1 MRTLIDTISQD
12 TRLTTYIESTIMK
25 KIFLLLLLLT
35 NTSLV
40 VAIDKE
46 SMLKAFGSIVM
57 VRGYTESGSL
67 AYGSGVIV
75 GKGEVITN
83 CHVLRRTKQPWISQG
98 EDSFSVVDVRV
109 DAWHD
114 LCLFSIHNL
123 DRNPIPIGSSKDLE
137 KGQAIAAI
145 GHSSGS
151 PVPLTSGGYV
161 VSTYEYDN
169 AEIILSS
176 AKFRLG
182 ASGSGLFDMN
192 GNLVG
197 INTFK
202 TTGYGSY
209 YAMPIDW
216 LKSLRKKERRK
227 DFLIKGKALW
237 EEDENKKP
245 FFLKIAVP
253 KAKNDWVELS
263 NVAKEWTEQESKNSE
278 AWYEYGY
285 ANEKL
290 SNDKIALNAYRKS
303 IDLNQN
309 NSDSLFR
316 LAILHKNKGD
326 LIKAKL
332 IQKNLLKIDEV
343 KALELEIIL
352 K

>member
-1 MRTLIDTISQD
+1 
-12 TRLTTYIESTIMK
+12 MK
-25 KIFLLLLLLT
+25 QYFILLALLLH
-35 NTSLV
+35 TSITHSFDRSAL
-40 VAIDKE
+40 
-46 SMLKAFGSIVM
+46 LKAFGSIVM

-83 CHVLRRTKQPWISQG
+83 CHVLRRTKAPWISQG
-98 EDSFSVVDVRV
+98 EDSYSITDIRI
-109 DAWHD
+109 DTWHD
-114 LCLFSIHNL
+114 LCLLNIHNL
-123 DRNPIPIGSSKDLE
+123 KGKPIPIGSSKNLV
-137 KGQAIAAI
+137 KGQALAAI
-145 GHSSGS
+145 GHSNGA

-169 AEIILSS
+169 GKIILSS

-182 ASGSGLFDMN
+182 ASGSGLFDMK

-216 LKSLRKKERRK
+216 LSDLRKKDRQK

-237 EEDENKKP
+237 EEEENKKP

-253 KAKNDWVELS
+253 KAKEDWGDLS
-263 NVAKEWTEQESKNSE
+263 VVAKKWTEEEENNSE
-278 AWYEYGY
+278 AWYEYGF

-290 SNDKIALNAYRKS
+290 LNLDIALSSYNKS
-303 IDLNQN
+303 ISKDKN

-316 LAILHKNKGD
+316 SALIYNTKGN
-326 LIKAKL
+326 LSKAKT
-332 IQKNLLKIDEV
+332 IQKDLLLINEA
-343 KALELEIIL
+343 KALELEEL
-352 K
+352 L

>member
-1 MRTLIDTISQD
+1 
-12 TRLTTYIESTIMK
+12 MK
-25 KIFLLLLLLT
+25 KFFILSLLLLQT
-35 NTSLV
+35 IPV
-40 VAIDKE
+40 FAIDKAAL
-46 SMLKAFGSIVM
+46 LKAFGSIVM

-83 CHVLRRTKQPWISQG
+83 CHVLRRTKNPWVSQG
-98 EDSFSVVDVRV
+98 EDSYSIIDVRV
-109 DAWHD
+109 DAWRD
-114 LCLFSIHNL
+114 LCLFSVHNL
-123 DRNPIPIGSSKDLE
+123 NREPIAIGSSKNLV
-137 KGQAIAAI
+137 KGQALAAI
-145 GHSSGS
+145 GHSSGA

-161 VSTYEYDN
+161 VSTYDYEKGK
-169 AEIILSS
+169 IILSS

-182 ASGSGLFDMN
+182 ASGSGLFDMK

-216 LKSLRKKERRK
+216 LSDLRKKDK
-227 DFLIKGKALW
+227 QTNFLIKGKALW

-253 KAKNDWVELS
+253 KAKEDWGDLS
-263 NVAKEWTEQESKNSE
+263 KVAKEWTEAEENNSE
-278 AWYEYGY
+278 AWYEYGF

-290 SNDKIALNAYRKS
+290 LNQDIALKSYKRSIS
-303 IDLNQN
+303 IDKN

-316 LAILHKNKGD
+316 SALIHHKNGN
-326 LIKAKL
+326 LNKAKN
-332 IQKNLLKIDEV
+332 IQKDLFLINEAKS
-343 KALELEIIL
+343 LELEEL
-352 K
+352 L

>member
-1 MRTLIDTISQD
+1 
-12 TRLTTYIESTIMK
+12 MK
-25 KIFLLLLLLT
+25 KIFILSLLLLQT
-35 NTSLV
+35 IPAF
-40 VAIDKE
+40 AIDKAAL
-46 SMLKAFGSIVM
+46 LKAFGSIVM

-83 CHVLRRTKQPWISQG
+83 CHVLRRTKNPWVSQG
-98 EDSFSVVDVRV
+98 EDSYSIIDVRV

-114 LCLFSIHNL
+114 LCLFSVHNL
-123 DRNPIPIGSSKDLE
+123 NREPIGIGSSKDLV
-137 KGQAIAAI
+137 KGQALAAI
-145 GHSSGS
+145 GHSSGA

-161 VSTYEYDN
+161 VSTYDYE
-169 AEIILSS
+169 EGKIILSS

-182 ASGSGLFDMN
+182 ASGSGLFDMK

-216 LKSLRKKERRK
+216 LSDLRKKDK
-227 DFLIKGKALW
+227 QKNFLIKGKALW

-253 KAKNDWVELS
+253 KAKEDWSDLS
-263 NVAKEWTEQESKNSE
+263 KVAKKWTEAEENNTE
-278 AWYEYGY
+278 AWYEYGF

-290 SNDKIALNAYRKS
+290 LNLDTALKSYKKS
-303 IDLNQN
+303 ISIDRN

-316 LAILHKNKGD
+316 SALIHHKNGN
-326 LIKAKL
+326 LSTAKK
-332 IQKNLLKIDEV
+332 IQKDLFLINEAKS
-343 KALELEIIL
+343 LELEGL
-352 K
+352 L

>member
-1 MRTLIDTISQD
+1 
-12 TRLTTYIESTIMK
+12 MK
-25 KIFLLLLLLT
+25 KFFILSLLLLQT
-35 NTSLV
+35 IPV
-40 VAIDKE
+40 FAIDKAAL
-46 SMLKAFGSIVM
+46 LKAFGSIVM

-83 CHVLRRTKQPWISQG
+83 CHVLRRTKNPWVSQG
-98 EDSFSVVDVRV
+98 EDSYSIIDVRV

-114 LCLFSIHNL
+114 LCLFSVHNL
-123 DRNPIPIGSSKDLE
+123 NREPIAIGSSKDLV
-137 KGQAIAAI
+137 KGQALAAI
-145 GHSSGS
+145 GHSSGA

-161 VSTYEYDN
+161 VSTYDYEKGK
-169 AEIILSS
+169 IILSS

-182 ASGSGLFDMN
+182 ASGSGLFDMK

-216 LKSLRKKERRK
+216 LSDLRKKNKQK

-253 KAKNDWVELS
+253 KAKEDWGDLS
-263 NVAKEWTEQESKNSE
+263 KVAKEWTEAEENNSE
-278 AWYEYGY
+278 AWYEYGF

-290 SNDKIALNAYRKS
+290 LNQDIALKSYKRSIS
-303 IDLNQN
+303 IDKN

-316 LAILHKNKGD
+316 SALIHHKNGN
-326 LIKAKL
+326 LNKAKN
-332 IQKNLLKIDEV
+332 IQKDLFLINEAKS
-343 KALELEIIL
+343 LELEEL
-352 K
+352 L

>member
-1 MRTLIDTISQD
+1 
-12 TRLTTYIESTIMK
+12 MK
-25 KIFLLLLLLT
+25 KFFILFLLLLQT
-35 NTSLV
+35 IPV
-40 VAIDKE
+40 FAIDKVAL
-46 SMLKAFGSIVM
+46 LKAFGSIVM
-57 VRGYTESGSL
+57 VRGYTEGGSL

-83 CHVLRRTKQPWISQG
+83 CHVLRGTKNPWVSQG
-98 EDSFSVVDVRV
+98 EDSYSIIDVRV

-114 LCLFSIHNL
+114 LCLFSVHNL
-123 DRNPIPIGSSKDLE
+123 NRDPITIGTSKDLI
-137 KGQAIAAI
+137 KGQALAAI

-161 VSTYEYDN
+161 VSTYDYEKGK
-169 AEIILSS
+169 IILSS

-182 ASGSGLFDMN
+182 ASGSGLFDMK

-216 LKSLRKKERRK
+216 LSDLRKKDKQK

-253 KAKNDWVELS
+253 KAKEDWGDLS
-263 NVAKEWTEQESKNSE
+263 KVAKKWTEDEENNSE
-278 AWYEYGY
+278 AWYEYGF

-290 SNDKIALNAYRKS
+290 LKLDIALSSYNKS
-303 IDLNQN
+303 ISIDKN

-316 LAILHKNKGD
+316 SALIHHKNGN
-326 LIKAKL
+326 LSKAKK
-332 IQKNLLKIDEV
+332 IQKDLFLINEAKG
-343 KALELEIIL
+343 LELEELI
-352 K
+352 

>member
-1 MRTLIDTISQD
+1 
-12 TRLTTYIESTIMK
+12 MK

-35 NTSLV
+35 NTSIV

-192 GNLVG
+192 GKFV
-197 INTFK
+197 
-202 TTGYGSY
+202 
-209 YAMPIDW
+209 
-216 LKSLRKKERRK
+216 KSLLSRSLSSGAYNIEWNGKNNEGMSVAGGVYLYSITADGQTSVKKMS
-227 DFLIKGKALW
+227 LIK
-237 EEDENKKP
+237 
-245 FFLKIAVP
+245 
-253 KAKNDWVELS
+253 
-263 NVAKEWTEQESKNSE
+263 
-278 AWYEYGY
+278 
-285 ANEKL
+285 
-290 SNDKIALNAYRKS
+290 
-303 IDLNQN
+303 
-309 NSDSLFR
+309 
-316 LAILHKNKGD
+316 
-326 LIKAKL
+326 
-332 IQKNLLKIDEV
+332 
-343 KALELEIIL
+343 
-352 K
+352 

>member
-1 MRTLIDTISQD
+1 
-12 TRLTTYIESTIMK
+12 MK
-25 KIFLLLLLLT
+25 KLFILSLLLLQT
-35 NTSLV
+35 IPV
-40 VAIDKE
+40 FAIDKAAL
-46 SMLKAFGSIVM
+46 LKAFGSIVM

-83 CHVLRRTKQPWISQG
+83 CHVLRRTKNPWVSQG
-98 EDSFSVVDVRV
+98 EDSYSIIDVRV

-114 LCLFSIHNL
+114 LCLFSVHNL
-123 DRNPIPIGSSKDLE
+123 NREPIAIGSSKDLV
-137 KGQAIAAI
+137 KGQALAAI
-145 GHSSGS
+145 GHSSGA

-161 VSTYEYDN
+161 VSTYDYEKGK
-169 AEIILSS
+169 IILSS

-216 LKSLRKKERRK
+216 LSDLRKKNK
-227 DFLIKGKALW
+227 QKNFLIKGKALW

-253 KAKNDWVELS
+253 KAKEDWNDLS
-263 NVAKEWTEQESKNSE
+263 KVAKKWTEAEENNTE

-290 SNDKIALNAYRKS
+290 LNLDIALK
-303 IDLNQN
+303 
-309 NSDSLFR
+309 
-316 LAILHKNKGD
+316 
-326 LIKAKL
+326 
-332 IQKNLLKIDEV
+332 
-343 KALELEIIL
+343 
-352 K
+352 

>member
-1 MRTLIDTISQD
+1 
-12 TRLTTYIESTIMK
+12 MK
-25 KIFLLLLLLT
+25 KIFILSLLLLQT
-35 NTSLV
+35 IPV
-40 VAIDKE
+40 FAIDKAAL
-46 SMLKAFGSIVM
+46 LKAFGSIVM

-83 CHVLRRTKQPWISQG
+83 CHVLRRTKNPWVSQG
-98 EDSFSVVDVRV
+98 EDSYSIIDVRV

-114 LCLFSIHNL
+114 LCLFSVHNL
-123 DRNPIPIGSSKDLE
+123 NRQPITIGSSKDLV
-137 KGQAIAAI
+137 KGQALAAI
-145 GHSSGS
+145 GHSSGA

-161 VSTYEYDN
+161 VSTYDYEKGK
-169 AEIILSS
+169 IILSS
-176 AKFRLG
+176 ARFRLG
-182 ASGSGLFDMN
+182 ASGSGLFDMK

-216 LKSLRKKERRK
+216 LSDLRKKDRQK

-253 KAKNDWVELS
+253 KAKEDWNGLS
-263 NVAKEWTEQESKNSE
+263 KVAKKWTEAEENNTE
-278 AWYEYGY
+278 AWYEYGF

-290 SNDKIALNAYRKS
+290 LNLDIALKSYKKS
-303 IDLNQN
+303 ISIDKN

-316 LAILHKNKGD
+316 SALIHHKNGNLSKV
-326 LIKAKL
+326 KN
-332 IQKNLLKIDEV
+332 IQKDLFLINETKS
-343 KALELEIIL
+343 LELEEL
-352 K
+352 L

>member
-1 MRTLIDTISQD
+1 
-12 TRLTTYIESTIMK
+12 MK
-25 KIFLLLLLLT
+25 KFFILSLLLLQVT
-35 NTSLV
+35 PV
-40 VAIDKE
+40 FAIDKAAL
-46 SMLKAFGSIVM
+46 LKAFGSIVM

-83 CHVLRRTKQPWISQG
+83 CHVLRRTKNPWVSQG
-98 EDSFSVVDVRV
+98 EDSYSIIDVRV

-114 LCLFSIHNL
+114 LCLFSVHNL
-123 DRNPIPIGSSKDLE
+123 NRQPIAIGSSKDLV
-137 KGQAIAAI
+137 KGQALAAI
-145 GHSSGS
+145 GHSSGA

-161 VSTYEYDN
+161 VSTYDYEKGK
-169 AEIILSS
+169 IILSS
-176 AKFRLG
+176 ARFRLG
-182 ASGSGLFDMN
+182 ASGSGLFDMK

-216 LKSLRKKERRK
+216 LSDLRKKDRQK

-237 EEDENKKP
+237 EEDEDKKP

-253 KAKNDWVELS
+253 KAKEDWNDLS
-263 NVAKEWTEQESKNSE
+263 KVAKKWTEAEENNTE
-278 AWYEYGY
+278 AWYEYGF

-290 SNDKIALNAYRKS
+290 LNLDIALKSYKKS
-303 IDLNQN
+303 ISIDKN

-316 LAILHKNKGD
+316 SALIHHKNGNLSKV
-326 LIKAKL
+326 KN
-332 IQKNLLKIDEV
+332 IQKDLFLINETKS
-343 KALELEIIL
+343 LELEEL
-352 K
+352 L

>member
-1 MRTLIDTISQD
+1 
-12 TRLTTYIESTIMK
+12 MK
-25 KIFLLLLLLT
+25 KFFILFLLLLQT
-35 NTSLV
+35 IPV
-40 VAIDKE
+40 FAIDKAVL
-46 SMLKAFGSIVM
+46 LKAFGSIVM

-83 CHVLRRTKQPWISQG
+83 CHVLRGTKNPWVSQG
-98 EDSFSVVDVRV
+98 EDSYSIIDVRV
-109 DAWHD
+109 DAWRD
-114 LCLFSIHNL
+114 LCLFSVHNL
-123 DRNPIPIGSSKDLE
+123 NRDPITIGTSKDLV
-137 KGQAIAAI
+137 KGQALAAI
-145 GHSSGS
+145 GHSSGA

-161 VSTYEYDN
+161 VSTYDYEKGK
-169 AEIILSS
+169 IILSS

-182 ASGSGLFDMN
+182 ASGSGLFDMK

-216 LKSLRKKERRK
+216 LSDLRKKDKQK

-253 KAKNDWVELS
+253 KAKEDWSDLS
-263 NVAKEWTEQESKNSE
+263 KVAKKWTEDEENNSE
-278 AWYEYGY
+278 AWYEYGF

-290 SNDKIALNAYRKS
+290 LKLDIALSSYNKS
-303 IDLNQN
+303 ISIDKN

-316 LAILHKNKGD
+316 SALIHHKNGN
-326 LIKAKL
+326 LSKAKT
-332 IQKNLLKIDEV
+332 IQKDLFLINEAKG
-343 KALELEIIL
+343 LELEEL
-352 K
+352 F

>member
-1 MRTLIDTISQD
+1 
-12 TRLTTYIESTIMK
+12 MK
-25 KIFLLLLLLT
+25 KFFILSLLLLQT
-35 NTSLV
+35 IPV
-40 VAIDKE
+40 FAIDKAAL
-46 SMLKAFGSIVM
+46 LKAFGSIVM

-83 CHVLRRTKQPWISQG
+83 CHVLRRTKNPWVSQG
-98 EDSFSVVDVRV
+98 EDSYSIIDVRV
-109 DAWHD
+109 DAWRD
-114 LCLFSIHNL
+114 LCLFSVHNL
-123 DRNPIPIGSSKDLE
+123 NREPIAIGSSKDLV
-137 KGQAIAAI
+137 KGQALAAI
-145 GHSSGS
+145 GHSSGA

-161 VSTYEYDN
+161 VSTYDYEKGK
-169 AEIILSS
+169 IILSS

-182 ASGSGLFDMN
+182 ASGSGLFDMK

-216 LKSLRKKERRK
+216 LSDLRKKDK
-227 DFLIKGKALW
+227 QTNFLIKGKALW

-253 KAKNDWVELS
+253 KAKEDWGDLS
-263 NVAKEWTEQESKNSE
+263 KVAKEWTEAEENNSE
-278 AWYEYGY
+278 AWYEYGF

-290 SNDKIALNAYRKS
+290 LNQDIALKSYKRSIS
-303 IDLNQN
+303 IDKN

-316 LAILHKNKGD
+316 SALIHHKNGN
-326 LIKAKL
+326 LNKAKN
-332 IQKNLLKIDEV
+332 IQKDLFLINEAKS
-343 KALELEIIL
+343 LELEEL
-352 K
+352 L

>member
-1 MRTLIDTISQD
+1 
-12 TRLTTYIESTIMK
+12 MK
-25 KIFLLLLLLT
+25 KFFILLLLLIQTPSVFAL
-35 NTSLV
+35 
-40 VAIDKE
+40 DKAAL
-46 SMLKAFGSIVM
+46 MKAFGSIVM

-83 CHVLRRTKQPWISQG
+83 CHILRKTKSPWISQG
-98 EDSFSVVDVRV
+98 EDSFSIIDIRV

-123 DRNPIPIGSSKDLE
+123 NRDPILIGSSKDLV
-137 KGQAIAAI
+137 KGQALAAI

-161 VSTYEYDN
+161 VSTYPYDN
-169 AEIILSS
+169 GKIILSS

-182 ASGSGLFDMN
+182 ASGSGLFDMK

-216 LKSLRKKERRK
+216 LSNLRKKNRQK
-227 DFLIKGKALW
+227 YFLIKDKALW
-237 EEDENKKP
+237 EEDENRKP
-245 FFLKIAVP
+245 YFLKIAVP
-253 KAKNDWVELS
+253 KAKENWDALS
-263 NVAKEWTEQESKNSE
+263 KVAKEWTEKEANNSE
-278 AWYEYGY
+278 AWYEYGF

-290 SNDKIALNAYRKS
+290 LNLDVALNSYKKSIAL
-303 IDLNQN
+303 DGN

-316 LAILHKNKGD
+316 SALLYKKDGFSD
-326 LIKAKL
+326 RAKK
-332 IQKNLLKIDEV
+332 IQRNLLLIDEV
-343 KALELEIIL
+343 KGLELEKL
-352 K
+352 L

>member
-1 MRTLIDTISQD
+1 
-12 TRLTTYIESTIMK
+12 MK
-25 KIFLLLLLLT
+25 KFFILSLLLLQVT
-35 NTSLV
+35 PIF
-40 VAIDKE
+40 AIDKAAL
-46 SMLKAFGSIVM
+46 LKAFGSIVM

-83 CHVLRRTKQPWISQG
+83 CHVLRRTKNPWVSQG
-98 EDSFSVVDVRV
+98 EDSYSIIDVRV

-114 LCLFSIHNL
+114 LCLFSVHNL
-123 DRNPIPIGSSKDLE
+123 NREPITIGSSKDLV
-137 KGQAIAAI
+137 KGQALAAI
-145 GHSSGS
+145 GHSSGA

-161 VSTYEYDN
+161 VSTYDYEKGK
-169 AEIILSS
+169 IILSS
-176 AKFRLG
+176 ARFRLG
-182 ASGSGLFDMN
+182 ASGSGLFDMK

-216 LKSLRKKERRK
+216 LSDLRKKDK
-227 DFLIKGKALW
+227 QKNFLIKGKALW

-253 KAKNDWVELS
+253 KAKEDWNDLS
-263 NVAKEWTEQESKNSE
+263 KVAKKWTEAEENNTE

-290 SNDKIALNAYRKS
+290 LNLDIALKSYKKS
-303 IDLNQN
+303 ISIDRN

-316 LAILHKNKGD
+316 SA
-326 LIKAKL
+326 LIHYQNGNLSKAKN
-332 IQKNLLKIDEV
+332 IQKDLFLINETKS
-343 KALELEIIL
+343 LELEEL
-352 K
+352 F

>member
-1 MRTLIDTISQD
+1 
-12 TRLTTYIESTIMK
+12 MK
-25 KIFLLLLLLT
+25 KLFILSLLLLQT
-35 NTSLV
+35 IPV
-40 VAIDKE
+40 FAIDKAAL
-46 SMLKAFGSIVM
+46 LKAFGSIVM

-83 CHVLRRTKQPWISQG
+83 CHVLRRTKNPWVSQG
-98 EDSFSVVDVRV
+98 EDSYSIIDVRV

-114 LCLFSIHNL
+114 LCLFSVHNL
-123 DRNPIPIGSSKDLE
+123 NREPIAIGSSKDLV
-137 KGQAIAAI
+137 KGQALAAI
-145 GHSSGS
+145 GHSSGA

-161 VSTYEYDN
+161 VSTYDYEKGK
-169 AEIILSS
+169 IILSS

-182 ASGSGLFDMN
+182 ASGSGLFDMK

-216 LKSLRKKERRK
+216 LSDLRKKDK
-227 DFLIKGKALW
+227 QTNFLIKGKALW

-253 KAKNDWVELS
+253 KAKEDWGDLS
-263 NVAKEWTEQESKNSE
+263 KVAKEWTEAEENNSE
-278 AWYEYGY
+278 AWYEYGF

-290 SNDKIALNAYRKS
+290 LNQDIALKSYKRSIS
-303 IDLNQN
+303 IDKN

-316 LAILHKNKGD
+316 SALIHHKNGN
-326 LIKAKL
+326 LNKAKN
-332 IQKNLLKIDEV
+332 IQKDLFLINEAKS
-343 KALELEIIL
+343 LELEEL
-352 K
+352 L

>member
-1 MRTLIDTISQD
+1 
-12 TRLTTYIESTIMK
+12 MK
-25 KIFLLLLLLT
+25 KFFILSLLLLQTIPVFAL
-35 NTSLV
+35 
-40 VAIDKE
+40 DKAAL
-46 SMLKAFGSIVM
+46 MNAFGSIVM

-83 CHVLRRTKQPWISQG
+83 CHVLRRTKQPWVSQG
-98 EDSFSVVDVRV
+98 EDSFSIVDVRV

-123 DRNPIPIGSSKDLE
+123 NRDPVPIGSSKDLV
-137 KGQAIAAI
+137 KGQALAAI
-145 GHSSGS
+145 GHSGGS

-161 VSTYEYDN
+161 VSTYAYDN
-169 AEIILSS
+169 GNIILSS

-216 LKSLRKKERRK
+216 LDKLRKKDKQK
-227 DFLIKGKALW
+227 DFLIKEKALW
-237 EEDENKKP
+237 EEDEDKKP
-245 FFLKIAVP
+245 FFLKIAIP
-253 KAKNDWVELS
+253 KAQKNWKNLS
-263 NVAKEWTEQESKNSE
+263 RVAKEWTEKEQSNSE
-278 AWYEYGY
+278 AWYEYGF

-290 SNDKIALNAYRKS
+290 LNLDIALKSYKKS
-303 IDLNQN
+303 IALDKN
-309 NSDSLFR
+309 NSDSLYR
-316 LAILHKNKGD
+316 SALLYKKNGN
-326 LIKAKL
+326 LEKAKK
-332 IQKNLLKIDEV
+332 IQTNLLLIDEV
-343 KALELEIIL
+343 KGLELGTLLPAAETAPEAPAAETAPEV
-352 K
+352 

>member
-1 MRTLIDTISQD
+1 
-12 TRLTTYIESTIMK
+12 MK
-25 KIFLLLLLLT
+25 KLFILSLLLLQT
-35 NTSLV
+35 IPV
-40 VAIDKE
+40 FAIDKAAL
-46 SMLKAFGSIVM
+46 LKAFGSIVM

-83 CHVLRRTKQPWISQG
+83 CHVLRRTKNPWVSQG
-98 EDSFSVVDVRV
+98 EDSYSIIDVRV

-114 LCLFSIHNL
+114 LCLFSVHNL
-123 DRNPIPIGSSKDLE
+123 NREPIAIGSSKDLV
-137 KGQAIAAI
+137 KGQALAAI
-145 GHSSGS
+145 GHSSGA

-161 VSTYEYDN
+161 VSTYDYEN
-169 AEIILSS
+169 GKIILSS
-176 AKFRLG
+176 ARFRLG
-182 ASGSGLFDMN
+182 ASGSGLFDMK

-216 LKSLRKKERRK
+216 LSDLRKKDRQK

-253 KAKNDWVELS
+253 KAKEDWNDLS
-263 NVAKEWTEQESKNSE
+263 KVAKKWTEAEENNTE
-278 AWYEYGY
+278 AWYEYGF

-290 SNDKIALNAYRKS
+290 LKLDIALSSYNKS
-303 IDLNQN
+303 ISIDKN

-316 LAILHKNKGD
+316 SALIHHKNGN
-326 LIKAKL
+326 LSKAKK
-332 IQKNLLKIDEV
+332 IQKDLFLINEAKG
-343 KALELEIIL
+343 LELEEL
-352 K
+352 L